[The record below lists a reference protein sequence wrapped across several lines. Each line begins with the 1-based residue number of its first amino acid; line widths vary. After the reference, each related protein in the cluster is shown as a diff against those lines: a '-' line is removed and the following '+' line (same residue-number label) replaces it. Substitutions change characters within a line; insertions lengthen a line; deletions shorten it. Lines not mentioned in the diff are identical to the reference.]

1 MGFRWSRVQIPPA
14 RPTRT
19 HFRINKLAAII
30 LTPRSGRSESNVAS
44 SSRNSNGSLL
54 DSSTTYIALIAANS
68 GGRRFGERRA
78 VTTGGDEALRRSH
91 SRTRL
96 LRDPATKQLLQVVSP
111 SRTERVTP
119 DEKPRHTVWREEF
132 AARRRSPRGQL
143 SPARDYRMLS
153 SAKKLVNAKI
163 SAVAFHSFQSF
174 AMAG

>member
-14 RPTRT
+14 RPNRT

-132 AARRRSPRGQL
+132 AARRSPETTV
-143 SPARDYRMLS
+143 ARHATTRCQPQT
-153 SAKKLVNAKI
+153 AKKLANAKI
-163 SAVAFHSFQSF
+163 PAVAFYSFQSF